1 MPVLISNAEMNDL
14 AQKLAK
20 FKFEK
25 ALWKVR
31 QMDKNVRL
39 DKYRISVG
47 FNELHTRF
55 ALPDKGLWITLIE
68 RQENVGLPNDRGH
81 RRQRWQYLEAR
92 VEPIPAAVTQDKQLV
107 D

>member
-20 FKFEK
+20 LKFDK
-25 ALWKVR
+25 AMWKVR

-47 FNELHTRF
+47 YNELHTRF

-68 RQENVGLPNDRGH
+68 RQENHGTPTESGLRK
-81 RRQRWQYLEAR
+81 QRWSYLEAR
-92 VEPIPAAVTQDKQLV
+92 VEAIPEAVTQDKQLV
-107 D
+107 E